1 MTAKTIL
8 VIGYY
13 GDGNTGDEAV
23 LTSMLRG
30 ISAGRED
37 LRFVVPAYS
46 ADPGR
51 LREAHGVDSFPF
63 KDIGRMLDAVDE
75 ADLVI
80 LGGGGLLHDYWD
92 PRPET
97 AFTAGHFGLS
107 YYCGISWLAALLGK
121 PVMLYGVGVGPLLFP
136 SGRELTRDAA
146 QTAAAIAVRD
156 SASADLLRELA
167 GEGLPVEVTADPVW
181 QLVPASG
188 ERLAALLAETGLA
201 GRRFLGVAVRN
212 WNVGVDQARW
222 EEQLVA
228 GIEPFAAERGLDVL
242 FLPFQHART
251 GLQNDLDLARGLS
264 LRLQRVKGEVL
275 ERPVSPE
282 ELAGILGSCEI
293 VAGMRLHSLV
303 FACMTGV
310 PFVALDYDP
319 KVRLHA
325 RLLDPAP
332 PVLPIAE
339 LAAWSV
345 HQALERVAADAA
357 DWSERGRALATE
369 MRRRAARNDEIARE
383 LLGRPSEAL
392 PRSLRRPILDFLR
405 EREEVRLLSGTTGG
419 DGSAGLRASLWP
431 PAPTTPIPL
440 QGVSPGV
447 RVLTPAFFDARGEK
461 VFRGGAE
468 RYLVELGK
476 VVRALGHPIEVFQLA
491 QGEPWTREVDGL
503 RVHGL
508 PARDYTLLERAALT
522 ATGTRP
528 DLTVHL
534 AFYTAGPDT
543 QAPALGVSHGVYWD
557 DPGSQSPSQF
567 RWHREHVLAAV
578 EHLSGMVS
586 VDTNTINWVGA
597 TSARLAGKIVYVP
610 NFVDLEDFRPVPRPE
625 GSRTVFLF
633 PRRLVEARGFWLVA
647 EILPRLLARHP
658 EIKFHFVGDAA
669 GPEED
674 EVRRLVALDPER
686 VRWTSLP
693 PERMPEAYRAAD
705 VVLIPTLWSEG
716 TSLSCLEAQAS
727 GRAVI
732 ATRVGGLPDL
742 VLPGYNGLLIE
753 PNAAALEAAIER
765 LASDPGLRARLAEKG
780 LETVQGFGIGR
791 WRESWEE
798 LLRTYLERRD
808 AMDDRR
814 PETGPGELAALRAR
828 QAELEGAL
836 TRLRAEAAEKEI
848 RERLVRFE
856 RDVEFADLKASLKS
870 ARDTR
875 LDQATAGLSS
885 LEVRLR
891 KLENDK
897 RDLEAVRQDL
907 ELERAGL
914 RDQRE
919 WLLAERNDLARRLS
933 ETEGTLAYRIVSKF
947 WRLMRALFPE
957 GSRRRKLYR
966 GVRRVLGRLLGAGP
980 SAPETAW
987 TLGTGGAPSPSRPES
1002 AGPEEPP
1009 PDFRADLLRFEDEVR
1024 ASGAPLVVAIFSAT
1038 QLLES
1043 EGQRPTQLALTL
1055 SRRGVPVVFVY
1066 WRWWDHEWRPQ
1077 DRLEDGIVQIPI
1089 DVVTKQPE
1097 MLTNAFE
1104 GTSRLLLFEFPH
1116 PGFFETLSAANSA
1129 GWITVYD
1136 VLDDWEEFHRVGQA
1150 IWYDEEF
1157 ERHLITAADAVF
1169 AINQF
1174 LADRLRG
1181 LGADAVEIVGNG
1193 LKPGLEVVWEPRPLA
1208 RGEITVGYF
1217 GYLAGAWFDWELI
1230 AEAARRRPAW
1240 RFYLI
1245 GYGGSPEEV
1254 RLPGTVELLGKQP
1267 QPHLAAFA
1275 ANWDVATIPFKPDR
1289 LAAGADPIK
1298 TYEYLAMGLP
1308 VVATGVYPPAGGEAF
1323 VTRAEG
1329 VEEFLRAIEAAA
1341 QGGEEEAEARR
1352 AFAASCTWEHRLE
1365 SLLASIEQGRQ
1376 RVAEKRALF
1385 ENRR

>member
-1 MTAKTIL
+1 MTAKTLL

-30 ISAGRED
+30 VSAGRPD

-46 ADPGR
+46 ADPTR
-51 LREAHGVDSFPF
+51 LRETHGVDSFPF
-63 KDIGRMLDAVDE
+63 KDLGCMLDAVDE

-97 AFTAGHFGLS
+97 AFTQNHFGLS

-121 PVMLYGVGVGPLLFP
+121 PVMLYGVGVGPLFFP

-146 QTAAAIAVRD
+146 ATAAAITVRD
-156 SASADLLRELA
+156 AASADLLRELA
-167 GEGLPVEVTADPVW
+167 GENLPIEVTADPVW

-212 WNVGVDQARW
+212 WNLGVDQARW
-222 EEQLVA
+222 EEQLLA

-251 GLQNDLDLARGLS
+251 GLQNDLDLARGLAAR
-264 LRLQRVKGEVL
+264 LRRVKGEVL
-275 ERPVSPE
+275 ERPVTPE
-282 ELAGILGSCEI
+282 ELAGVLGACEI

-325 RLLDPAP
+325 RLLDPPP

-339 LAAWSV
+339 LQAWSLR
-345 HQALERVAADAA
+345 QALERVSRDSAA
-357 DWSERGRALATE
+357 WGERGRALAAE
-369 MRRRAARNDEIARE
+369 MRRRAGRNDEIARE
-383 LLGRPSEAL
+383 LLDRPASAL
-392 PRSLRRPILDFLR
+392 PRSLRRPIFDFLR
-405 EREEVRLLSGTTGG
+405 ERAEVRASG
-419 DGSAGLRASLWP
+419 DGNAALRAPAWP
-431 PAPTTPIPL
+431 TALANPVPL
-440 QGVSPGV
+440 RGVSSGV
-447 RVLTPAFFDARGEK
+447 RVLTPAFFDAQGER

-476 VVRALGHPIEVFQLA
+476 VVRGLGHSIEVFQLS
-491 QGEPWTREVDGL
+491 QGEAWTREVDGL
-503 RVHGL
+503 TVNGL

-528 DLTVHL
+528 ELTIHL

-543 QAPALGVSHGVYWD
+543 TGPALGISHGVYWD

-567 RWHREHVLAAV
+567 RWHREHVLQAV
-578 EHLSGMVS
+578 EHLDGMVS

-597 TSARLAGKIVYVP
+597 TSSRLAAKTVYIP
-610 NFVDLEDFRPVPRPE
+610 NFVDFGDFRPVPRPQ
-625 GSRTVFLF
+625 GARTVLLF
-633 PRRLVEARGFWLVA
+633 PRRLVAARGFWLVA

-658 EIKFHFVGDAA
+658 EIEFHFVGDAA
-669 GPEED
+669 GAEED

-693 PERMPEAYRAAD
+693 PERMPEAYQAAD
-705 VVLIPTLWSEG
+705 IVLIPTLWSEG

-753 PNAAALEAAIER
+753 PNAAALEAAALRLILDPDFRER
-765 LASDPGLRARLAEKG
+765 LAAKG
-780 LETVQGFGIGR
+780 LETVRGFGIER
-791 WRESWEE
+791 WREQWED
-798 LLRTYLERRD
+798 LLRTYLERRNH
-808 AMDDRR
+808 AMNDRR
-814 PETGPGELAALRAR
+814 PQTEAGELAALRAR

-836 TRLRAEAAEKEI
+836 ARLRAEAVEKEI
-848 RERLVRFE
+848 RQRLLSFE
-856 RDVEFADLKASLKS
+856 REVEFGDLKASLES
-870 ARDTR
+870 ARDER
-875 LDQATAGLSS
+875 LAQATAGLSS
-885 LEVRLR
+885 LEIRL
-891 KLENDK
+891 KALDGEK
-897 RDLEAVRQDL
+897 RDLEQ
-907 ELERAGL
+907 ERAGL
-914 RDQRE
+914 RDQRDL
-919 WLLAERNDLARRLS
+919 LLAERNDLARRLT
-933 ETEGTLAYRIVSKF
+933 ELEGTLAYRIVSKF
-947 WRLMRALFPE
+947 WRLMRSLFPE

-966 GVRRVLGRLLGAGP
+966 GVRRALGRLLGAGAL
-980 SAPETAW
+980 SPEAAW
-987 TLGTGGAPSPSRPES
+987 TTGTGGALSPSAPDS
-1002 AGPEEPP
+1002 PEPP
-1009 PDFRADLLRFEDEVR
+1009 PDFRADLIRFEDEVR
-1024 ASGAPLVVAIFSAT
+1024 ASGAPLMVAIFSAT

-1077 DRLEDGIVQIPI
+1077 DRLEEGIVQIPI

-1097 MLTNAFE
+1097 MLTGAFE
-1104 GTSRLLLFEFPH
+1104 GLTRILLFEFPH

-1157 ERHLITAADAVF
+1157 ERHLITASDAVF
-1169 AINQF
+1169 AINDF
-1174 LADRLRG
+1174 LAGRIRE
-1181 LGADAVEIVGNG
+1181 LGGSGVEIVGNG
-1193 LKPGLEVVWEPRPLA
+1193 LKPGLELIREPRPLEK
-1208 RGEITVGYF
+1208 GEVTVGYF

-1230 AEAARRRPAW
+1230 AEAARRRPSW

-1245 GYGGSPEEV
+1245 GYGGSPEEI
-1254 RLPGTVELLGKQP
+1254 RLPENVVLLGKQP
-1267 QPHLAAFA
+1267 QTDLAAYA
-1275 ANWDVATIPFKPDR
+1275 ANWDVAVIPFKPDR

-1329 VEEFLRAIEAAA
+1329 VESFVHALEEAAKR
-1341 QGGEEEAEARR
+1341 GSEEEVETRC
-1352 AFAASCTWEHRLE
+1352 AFAASCTWDHRLTAM
-1365 SLLASIEQGRQ
+1365 LDSIGAGRQ